1 MAFNGSGTFNQA
13 TAAVVSGT
21 VISSTNYNTQNADFA
36 TGLSTAVCKDGQT
49 TLTANI
55 PFAGFKITGYGSSS
69 TPNARTDVPS
79 VGQVQDGSFIWCGT
93 AGGTADALTLTP
105 TPAITA
111 YATGQKFRFISG
123 ASPSSSTVTLAVSG
137 LTAKAAQMDGAAFS
151 ASVVIEAGKPY
162 EALYD
167 GTQFQLQ
174 KFSASTSIADGSI
187 TNAKVEDALKTQVTI
202 TAGENLA
209 DRDLIYQD
217 VFNQRSGGATKWYKV
232 DTDATGPVKISPRLG
247 IALAAITSGNTGSAQ
262 ILAGRV
268 SGFTSLTA
276 GQGCWASSTAGAIT
290 QTEPAIPSSGTQ
302 NAVRFIGYAASTTEI
317 DFDPDDDTT
326 FVARNSALASGSS
339 VSVQHFTDSGARER
353 IARAYITTDAL
364 ANTLSTTLDADF
376 NNSSTYAVRNVILS
390 AAFSASGTS
399 VAITLRSASAEG
411 LTFTTCRIQEKAAS
425 GNAWDFSTTGTTV
438 TFSGA
443 DGGTISS
450 NSTLTS
456 DTISFTLDKT
466 KNYVVSFY
474 ISGSGA
480 FDSARKKTTVS
491 GCTAYTKIGTSA
503 DASGTTPSGFSDS
516 GDDLI
521 GVETIQVAQTQRQEP
536 CTIGSETVNSAA
548 TDRVTFAFSDTSSAN
563 QDTYTTGYNR
573 TGATRDMAIEVTV

>member
-93 AGGTADALTLTP
+93 AEGTADALTLTP

-187 TNAKVEDALKTQVTI
+187 TNAKLANVATATFKGRT
-202 TAGENLA
+202 TAG
-209 DRDLIYQD
+209 
-217 VFNQRSGGATKWYKV
+217 
-232 DTDATGPVKISPRLG
+232 TGVPED
-247 IALAAITSGNTGSAQ
+247 
-262 ILAGRV
+262 
-268 SGFTSLTA
+268 LTA
-276 GQGCWASSTAGAIT
+276 GQATALLNAMVGDSGSGGTKGLVPAPAAGDAAALKFLKADSTWAAPTSGPTNGTAVATTSGTAIQFTGIPSTVKRIIVSFAYVSTNGSSNLLLQIGPSGGVETSGYDSYTAVDIGTTNAKVNSTAGHVLQLSNAARQLTGQFILT
-290 QTEPAIPSSGTQ
+290 LLDSSGNKWLISHFCQ
-302 NAVRFIGYAASTTEI
+302 DHGSQAMQ
-317 DFDPDDDTT
+317 
-326 FVARNSALASGSS
+326 LGSS
-339 VSVQHFTDSGARER
+339 
-353 IARAYITTDAL
+353 YKAL
-364 ANTLSTTLDADF
+364 
-376 NNSSTYAVRNVILS
+376 
-390 AAFSASGTS
+390 SGTLER
-399 VAITLRSASAEG
+399 LR
-411 LTFTTCRIQEKAAS
+411 
-425 GNAWDFSTTGTTV
+425 
-438 TFSGA
+438 
-443 DGGTISS
+443 
-450 NSTLTS
+450 LTS
-456 DTISFTLDKT
+456 
-466 KNYVVSFY
+466 
-474 ISGSGA
+474 
-480 FDSARKKTTVS
+480 VS
-491 GCTAYTKIGTSA
+491 G
-503 DASGTTPSGFSDS
+503 D
-516 GDDLI
+516 
-521 GVETIQVAQTQRQEP
+521 
-536 CTIGSETVNSAA
+536 
-548 TDRVTFAFSDTSSAN
+548 TFDN
-563 QDTYTTGYNR
+563 GNMNIMYD
-573 TGATRDMAIEVTV
+573 